1 MISMELELCR
11 PAVFESVVGRSEQS
25 LHYVELDFEHA
36 HGVRHEGRLGSRL
49 GLSMPSRRPCFFR
62 PALVEQLYGI
72 EPIGDLAV
80 LILHRSALFLAVTLV
95 CGYAAIEPTGRRA
108 AALVTAI
115 SVTSFL
121 ALYALAGMPAG
132 ALRSIA
138 IGDLVAIPPLLCA
151 SWNAWRSQIA

>member
-1 MISMELELCR
+1 MRIEI
-11 PAVFESVVGRSEQS
+11 ATKAAWV
-25 LHYVELDFEHA
+25 A
-36 HGVRHEGRLGSRL
+36 L
-49 GLSMPSRRPCFFR
+49 GLIHAIPAAVLFR
-62 PALVEQLYGI
+62 PALVRQLYGI

-121 ALYALAGMPAG
+121 ALYGLAGMPAG

-138 IGDLVAIPPLLCA
+138 IGDLVAIPPLLWA